1 MKIIR
6 LPSGEVVGV
15 DGHGSVSI
23 AVDPGGLHI
32 LIVDEEGREVRG
44 RYDREF
50 GLSLSWREPE
60 RSINP
65 PAPENV
71 IKFKREKRGG
81 EDA

>member
-6 LPSGEVVGV
+6 LPSGEAVGV
-15 DGHGSVSI
+15 EGDGSVSI
-23 AVDPGGLHI
+23 AVDATGLH
-32 LIVDEEGREVRG
+32 LLLVDEEGREVRG

-60 RSINP
+60 KDINP

-71 IKFKREKRGG
+71 IKFRERRGG
-81 EDA
+81 GDA